1 MSTYANRFSAANH
14 CRQSIESFDDVILN
28 VRRCPAIGSLRS
40 VNEALGKLTAKTQ
53 TPVNE
58 IADVI
63 SRDLS
68 LTARLLRL
76 VNSVFGGLTVEITSI
91 EEAIFFLGLR
101 QIRQMAMTTRI
112 IQEMEAFSDENIEVD
127 WKSLWRHSIG
137 TAILTREVLSMTCG
151 IMEDDT
157 YYICG
162 LLHDIGKLVMLH
174 VYPRELEESM
184 QFEEALPDEIAKREK
199 EAFGWNHCE
208 IGALYLEEN
217 GLSRDIVEAVLF
229 HHSPENA
236 LTKQAYASG
245 IQLGDHLARFGG
257 CEQNFERITRIEYGD
272 WENLSGW
279 GILFSPDRI
288 ESQYAR
294 ASVLNSIERLPS
306 LLHGLL

>member
-1 MSTYANRFSAANH
+1 MNTYANKFSAISH
-14 CRQSIESFDDVILN
+14 CRESIDDFDPVLSS
-28 VRRCPAIGSLRS
+28 VRNCPVIGSLRS
-40 VNEALGKLTAKTQ
+40 VNEALGELTARSQ
-53 TPVNE
+53 TPVHE

-112 IQEMEAFSDENIEVD
+112 IQEMESFSGDGIHVD
-127 WKSLWRHSIG
+127 WRNLWRHSIG
-137 TAILTREVLSMTCG
+137 TAILTREVLSLTCG
-151 IMEDDT
+151 ILDDDT

-174 VYPRELEESM
+174 VFPRELEASM
-184 QFEEALPDEIAKREK
+184 AFEAARPDDIARLEK

-217 GLSRDIVEAVLF
+217 GLSREIVEAVLF
-229 HHSPENA
+229 HHSPG
-236 LTKQAYASG
+236 QAVQNKKFACG
-245 IQLGDHLARFGG
+245 IQLGDFLARYGG
-257 CEQNFERITRIEYGD
+257 CWQNFEQVAEIHYGD
-272 WENLSGW
+272 WEKLEGW
-279 GILFSPDRI
+279 ICLFSD
-288 ESQYAR
+288 EKLENQYGR
-294 ASVLNSIERLPS
+294 ASILNSIERLPS